1 MNRPP
6 EYFHPTL
13 PAGIVQI
20 TEKSLPQIVKEF
32 EEVVALSF
40 CGTTSAPPEP
50 LHQWFVEPS
59 QEGSNPA
66 APLSEAPSK
75 KRLLFFHSMGKVL
88 LGENQ
93 PSLCFKAGQ
102 NPSVFSSIVDKATDI
117 VKHSDPTLSSL
128 RQYKHLSTAVIEY
141 ESPNGCFHPHI
152 DHCQNSFVYL
162 ISLGCTA
169 NFMVKG
175 PTMQTRLRFK
185 FCSGDMLVFNAS
197 TEAAILHGV
206 LSIGDS
212 QSCPPELGDVFQKL
226 RNHRYGVQT

>member
-1 MNRPP
+1 MADGTVSLEKSSKVEVIDRECYLLRSFLSIEEQITLMQYIQEHDKTPSNRPKAMVSGP
-6 EYFHPTL
+6 RTL
-13 PAGIVQI
+13 I
-20 TEKSLPQIVKEF
+20 
-32 EEVVALSF
+32 
-40 CGTTSAPPEP
+40 
-50 LHQWFVEPS
+50 
-59 QEGSNPA
+59 
-66 APLSEAPSK
+66 
-75 KRLLFFHSMGKVL
+75 

-197 TEAAILHGV
+197 TEAAI
-206 LSIGDS
+206 GDS